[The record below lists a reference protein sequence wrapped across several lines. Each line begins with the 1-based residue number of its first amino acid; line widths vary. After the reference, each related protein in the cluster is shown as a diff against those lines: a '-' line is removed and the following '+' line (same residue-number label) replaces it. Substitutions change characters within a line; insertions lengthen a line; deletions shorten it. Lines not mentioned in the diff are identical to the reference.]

1 MRKVTRALIIGASA
15 ATLFAGTFVAAA
27 ASPVA
32 ASPVASSPVAAA
44 SVAAASVEA
53 APFAAAPPGGS
64 VGVLYV
70 SGDYRVSGVN
80 IRTCP
85 YTSCTIVGLGYPG
98 QGARIDCF
106 RTGTDVNGNNL
117 WLHHRNVTTGVL
129 GYSADYYMRHGTLNV
144 PRC

>member
-1 MRKVTRALIIGASA
+1 MRKVTRALIIGAST
-15 ATLFAGTFVAAA
+15 ATLVAGTFIAAAVSPAA

-32 ASPVASSPVAAA
+32 AAPVAAAPVAASPVAASA
-44 SVAAASVEA
+44 LAG
-53 APFAAAPPGGS
+53 AP
-64 VGVLYV
+64 VTVLSI
-70 SGDYRVSGVN
+70 SGDYRVSGVY
-80 IRTCP
+80 IRSCP
-85 YTSCTIVGLGYPG
+85 FTSCTGLGLGYPG

-129 GYSADYYMRHGTLNV
+129 GYSADFYMRHGTLNI

>member
-1 MRKVTRALIIGASA
+1 MRKVTRALIIGASG

-27 ASPVA
+27 AAPVA
-32 ASPVASSPVAAA
+32 AAPAAASSVASSSVAAAPVAAA
-44 SVAAASVEA
+44 S
-53 APFAAAPPGGS
+53 AAAP
-64 VGVLYV
+64 VGILYV
-70 SGDYRVSGVN
+70 SGDYRVSGVY

-85 YTSCTIVGLGYPG
+85 YTSCTALGLGYPG

-106 RTGTDVNGNNL
+106 RSGTSVGGNNL

-129 GYSADYYMRHGTLNV
+129 GYSADYYMRHGTLNI

>member
-1 MRKVTRALIIGASA
+1 MRKVTRALIIGAST
-15 ATLFAGTFVAAA
+15 ATLVAGTFIAAAAAPAA

-32 ASPVASSPVAAA
+32 AAPVAASPVAAA
-44 SVAAASVEA
+44 PVAASAVAAAPVEI
-53 APFAAAPPGGS
+53 
-64 VGVLYV
+64 LYV
-70 SGDYRVSGVN
+70 SGDYRVAGVY

-85 YTSCTIVGLGYPG
+85 YTSCTALGLGYPG

-106 RTGTDVNGNNL
+106 RSGTSVNGNDL

-129 GYSADYYMRHGTLNV
+129 GYSADYYMRHGTLNI

>member
-1 MRKVTRALIIGASA
+1 MRKVTRALIIGTSA

-32 ASPVASSPVAAA
+32 ASPVVASPVVASSVAAAPVAAA
-44 SVAAASVEA
+44 PATE
-53 APFAAAPPGGS
+53 S

-70 SGDYRVSGVN
+70 SGDYRVSGVY
-80 IRTCP
+80 IRSCP
-85 YTSCTIVGLGYPG
+85 YTSCTALGLGYPG

-106 RTGTDVNGNNL
+106 RSGTSVNGNNL

-129 GYSADYYMRHGTLNV
+129 GYSADYYMRHGTLNI

>member
-1 MRKVTRALIIGASA
+1 MRRVTRALIIGVSA
-15 ATLFAGTFVAAA
+15 ATLFAGTFIDAA

-32 ASPVASSPVAAA
+32 AAPVTAAPVAA
-44 SVAAASVEA
+44 SPLAASSLA
-53 APFAAAPPGGS
+53 ASAAILS
-64 VGVLYV
+64 V
-70 SGDYRVSGVN
+70 SGDYRVSGVY
-80 IRTCP
+80 IRSCP
-85 YTSCTIVGLGYPG
+85 FTSCTALGLGYPG

-129 GYSADYYMRHGTLNV
+129 GYSADFYMRHGTLNI